1 MKKKLFAVAM
11 VLLLYCVFIVLFA
24 MVDNQGRVSKVLSNM
39 GLIDDSA
46 RASPSSS
53 QENLL
58 ATKIKG
64 NIIDPTPDP
73 PRPPPPDVL

>member
-11 VLLLYCVFIVLFA
+11 VLLLYCVFIVLFTMA
-24 MVDNQGRVSKVLSNM
+24 DSQGMVSQVLSNM

-53 QENLL
+53 QEDFL

-64 NIIDPTPDP
+64 TFSDPTPEP
-73 PRPPPPDVL
+73 PRPPPFVL